1 MAYYSLK
8 KERSSN
14 LLLPQC
20 SNSLFWLWWRSSGR
34 WASPLQSA
42 FGYWARVYTVVKG
55 NVSWKEMETNKSQY
69 QKEGKKKSRKPHFH
83 NPLFILAHSGKITQ
97 KPVTNHLN
105 LRLSTFLCF
114 ASQTVMCSSQRVK
127 KPDFLPH
134 TVALCEQYGGLHP
147 RCRGSCWTWRG
158 LSRQKYVQPSGPD
171 LLRRGFWSWLC
182 SGLSRPDLLFH
193 KGQDSPS
200 VCLVLQPA
208 DHTKPALPGSRHP
221 PDLRESLCA
230 VFGSTTYNLIEIRFL
245 GFGWTQ
251 TGNIFKWK

>member
-14 LLLPQC
+14 LSLPQW

-34 WASPLQSA
+34 WAPPLQSA
-42 FGYWARVYTVVKG
+42 FGYWARVYTVIKG

-69 QKEGKKKSRKPHFH
+69 QKEEKKKSHKPHFH

-134 TVALCEQYGGLHP
+134 TVALCEQYGGLHHRWEAP
-147 RCRGSCWTWRG
+147 VEHEGVYPGKNMCG
-158 LSRQKYVQPSGPD
+158 LLGQI
-171 LLRRGFWSWLC
+171 C
-182 SGLSRPDLLFH
+182 SVGAS
-193 KGQDSPS
+193 KVG
-200 VCLVLQPA
+200 
-208 DHTKPALPGSRHP
+208 
-221 PDLRESLCA
+221 CA
-230 VFGSTTYNLIEIRFL
+230 VD
-245 GFGWTQ
+245 
-251 TGNIFKWK
+251 

>member
-1 MAYYSLK
+1 MSYYHNVLTVFSDSDEEAVVGRHLPFSLHLDIGLGVYSHK
-8 KERSSN
+8 RECVMKRN
-14 LLLPQC
+14 GNKQITIPK
-20 SNSLFWLWWRSSGR
+20 GR
-34 WASPLQSA
+34 
-42 FGYWARVYTVVKG
+42 
-55 NVSWKEMETNKSQY
+55 
-69 QKEGKKKSRKPHFH
+69 KKKSPKPHFH

-147 RCRGSCWTWRG
+147 HCRGSCWTWRG